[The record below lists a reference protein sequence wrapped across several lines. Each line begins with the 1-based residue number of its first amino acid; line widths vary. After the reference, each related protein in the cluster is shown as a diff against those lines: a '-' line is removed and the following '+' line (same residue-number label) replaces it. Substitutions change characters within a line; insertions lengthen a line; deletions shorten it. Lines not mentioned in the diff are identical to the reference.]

1 MAKSNPA
8 YIHFRKMIYNSV
20 VDMKS
25 NMIML
30 RKSSMLKKNEKEK
43 VADVLI
49 ALEALRQEL
58 ALVKQ
63 PKKDNENNS

>member
-1 MAKSNPA
+1 MTKSNLA
-8 YIHFRKMIYNSV
+8 YAHFRKMIYNSV
-20 VDMKS
+20 IDMKS
-25 NMIML
+25 NMVML

-58 ALVKQ
+58 AFTKQ
-63 PKKDNENNS
+63 PEKDNENNS